1 MQEGQN
7 EKGFFGSSH
16 CYVCF
21 WLMSCSSTFDGSR
34 TGNDSEFIM
43 DYKVLNTTDTQDLTV
58 EAGDTIH
65 AKIVIEGGQLSF
77 KIQKDDDVPIC
88 ESVNVSLS
96 DEFDVKIEE
105 SGIYTV
111 TVTGAKA
118 KGSISFTVESS
129 Q

>member
-1 MQEGQN
+1 M
-7 EKGFFGSSH
+7 KFLSSYGFIVYALKKPVQFI
-16 CYVCF
+16 VA
-21 WLMSCSSTFDGSR
+21 
-34 TGNDSEFIM
+34 DSI
-43 DYKVLNTTDTQDLTV
+43 Y
-58 EAGDTIH
+58 

>member
-1 MQEGQN
+1 M
-7 EKGFFGSSH
+7 KKVFSVVVIAMCAFL
-16 CYVCF
+16 
-21 WLMSCSSTFDGSR
+21 LMSCSSAFDGSR
-34 TGNDSEFIM
+34 TGNDSEFTM

-65 AKIVIEGGQLSF
+65 AKNVIEGGQLSF

-88 ESVNVSLS
+88 ESDDVSLS

-105 SGIYTV
+105 SGTYTV

-118 KGSISFTVESS
+118 QGSISFTVESS

>member
-1 MQEGQN
+1 MK
-7 EKGFFGSSH
+7 KGFSVVVIAM
-16 CYVCF
+16 CAF

>member
-1 MQEGQN
+1 M
-7 EKGFFGSSH
+7 KKVFSVVVIAM
-16 CYVCF
+16 CAF

-118 KGSISFTVESS
+118 KGSISFTVESR